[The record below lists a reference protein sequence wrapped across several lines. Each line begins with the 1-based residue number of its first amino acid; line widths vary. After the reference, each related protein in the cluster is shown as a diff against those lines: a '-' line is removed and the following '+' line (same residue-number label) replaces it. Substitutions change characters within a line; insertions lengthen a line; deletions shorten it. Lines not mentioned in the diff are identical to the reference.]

1 MKERKK
7 STTKKIGNKMKE
19 DEKDYELSQWN
30 YF

>member
-7 STTKKIGNKMKE
+7 STTKKIENEMKE

>member
-7 STTKKIGNKMKE
+7 STTKKIENEIKA
-19 DEKDYELSQWN
+19 DEKDYKLSQWN

>member
-7 STTKKIGNKMKE
+7 STTKKIENKKKA
-19 DEKDYELSQWN
+19 DGKDYKLSQWN